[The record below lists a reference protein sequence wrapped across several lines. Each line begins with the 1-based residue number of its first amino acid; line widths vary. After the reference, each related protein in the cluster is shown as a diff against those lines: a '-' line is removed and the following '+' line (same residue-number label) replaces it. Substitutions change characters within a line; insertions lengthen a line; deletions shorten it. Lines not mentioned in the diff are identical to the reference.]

1 MTEPPAKPDKIAP
14 WWHLATFLGIMAGIT
29 FLGFRAQNAA
39 PIPGAATGQLIDH
52 SQAIHNYILD
62 ILGDCGLLYWCVA
75 GVQWHR
81 GVGIGQALETL
92 SRGRWLT
99 WKGLARDLAI
109 ALPFWILWEATAYSV
124 HWLLEFGGPDPAR
137 STTAMLPQSPLE
149 VALWI
154 LVSLVAGI
162 TEELQ
167 TRGYL
172 QQQFQALSGSLVFAV
187 VAQGLVFGIGHSY
200 QGWRQVIVIS
210 ALGILY
216 GILAAWRKN
225 LRANIIAHAW
235 SDIWEGW
242 LKMLVFR

>member
-1 MTEPPAKPDKIAP
+1 MPQPRPQKIAA
-14 WWHLATFLGIMAGIT
+14 WWHLAVFLGIMAGIA
-29 FLGFRAQNAA
+29 LMGFHAQQAGPADAGAA
-39 PIPGAATGQLIDH
+39 PAGQLIDH
-52 SQAIHNYILD
+52 SQAIRNYLID

-75 GVQWHR
+75 GVQWQR
-81 GVGIGQALETL
+81 GSNLGQALEIL

-99 WKGLARDLAI
+99 WNSLGRDLAI
-109 ALPFWILWEATAYSV
+109 ALPFWVIWEATAFGV
-124 HWLLEFGGPDPAR
+124 HGLLALGGPDTAR
-137 STTAMLPQSPLE
+137 STTSMLPQSWLE
-149 VALWI
+149 VLLWI
-154 LVSLVAGI
+154 LVSLVAGV

-172 QQQFQALSGSLVFAV
+172 QQQFHALSGSVVFAV
-187 VAQGLVFGIGHSY
+187 LAQGLVFGVGHSY

-210 ALGILY
+210 VLGVLY

-242 LKMLVFR
+242 LKMLLFP